1 MKGKN
6 AVTDILKDVNGIKV
20 TEIVEEAVNVSIFI
34 RLMQLREKFRA
45 ELLSNIFGMT

>member
-6 AVTDILKDVNGIKV
+6 AVTDILKDVSGIIV
-20 TEIVEEAVNVSIFI
+20 TEVFVEAVNVSIFI